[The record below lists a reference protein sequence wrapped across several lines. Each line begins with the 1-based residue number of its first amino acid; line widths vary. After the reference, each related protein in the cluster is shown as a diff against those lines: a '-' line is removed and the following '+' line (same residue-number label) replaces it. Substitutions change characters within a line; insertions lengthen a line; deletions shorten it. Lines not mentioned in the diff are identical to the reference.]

1 MNRLILIVSLIIV
14 LTASGC
20 KHHKDAASHRH
31 DYETSVRQDKK
42 KCRPKEKKKDT
53 NSNKRKSVVKEA
65 HKWLGTPYAYGGKE
79 RKGTDCSGMVM
90 RVFQDAAGIKLPR
103 SSREQ
108 CDFCKK
114 IKRKELAPADLVFF
128 VSKAGGSRI
137 SHVGVYI
144 GNGEFIHSS
153 TSKGVI
159 ISSLDEKYYQRHY
172 HAAGRVPGIGKGTA
186 EVAEEPEFILDD
198 DSTPC
203 PGDKEY
209 QELVNQVKNKKRK
222 K

>member
-1 MNRLILIVSLIIV
+1 MNRLILIVSLITV
-14 LTASGC
+14 LMASGC
-20 KHHKDAASHRH
+20 KHHKDVASHRP
-31 DYETSVRQDKK
+31 DYETSVRQDKNK
-42 KCRPKEKKKDT
+42 DRPKDKKKDR

-65 HKWLGTPYAYGGKE
+65 HKWIGTPYAYGGKE

-128 VSKAGGSRI
+128 VSKAGGSRV

-159 ISSLDEKYYQRHY
+159 ISSLDEKYYKNHF
-172 HAAGRVPGIGKGTA
+172 HAAGRVPGIGKGA
-186 EVAEEPEFILDD
+186 EAVPDEPEFAPADD
-198 DSTPC
+198 TEL

-209 QELVNQVKNKKRK
+209 RELVEQTKKKKRRR
-222 K
+222 